1 MMSLN
6 ESVDNIQD
14 PQMRDV
20 LVLLASS
27 LDVLQEA
34 HKRNEVYRKL
44 ETIYYNP
51 NKNVTGYRHFYSDI
65 FIILMKIKN
74 GEYKGTDI
82 DTLAVNIKFIYENY
96 ADYKKETGS
105 KVDIGNNIRKLYDHV
120 SLDIL
125 RIQYSEQLYRKTAGI
140 EALTDLRN
148 RSILAEKKI
157 ENIEKLEKRIKSMKK
172 TLGAIQKQYI
182 TILGIFSSVVIT
194 FVAGMTFSTSVL
206 GNIDKA
212 SIYRLVFI
220 ISLVGLG
227 FFNLVYLLL
236 TFIHRVAN
244 EDTKSESKN
253 VLNIA
258 DVNKVIF
265 AIMVIDFLA
274 WLIYWV
280 RFGDLPIL
288 RGICS

>member
-1 MMSLN
+1 MSVS
-6 ESVDNIQD
+6 ESVENIHDQKL
-14 PQMRDV
+14 RDI
-20 LVLLASS
+20 LVLMASS
-27 LDVLQEA
+27 LDVLKEA
-34 HKRNEVYRKL
+34 HKRNEVYHKL

-51 NKNVTGYRHFYSDI
+51 NNNVTGYRHFYSDI

-125 RIQYSEQLYRKTAGI
+125 RIQYSEQLYRETAGVKDLDELRSNYALI
-140 EALTDLRN
+140 EQKT
-148 RSILAEKKI
+148 KKVKKQI
-157 ENIEKLEKRIKSMKK
+157 DTVKTKLE
-172 TLGAIQKQYI
+172 AIQKQYI

-212 SIYRLVFI
+212 SIYRLIFI

-227 FFNLVYLLL
+227 LFNLVYLLL
-236 TFIHRVAN
+236 TFIHRIAYEN
-244 EDTKSESKN
+244 TKSESKN

-258 DVNKVIF
+258 DVNKVIC